1 LIPIDSTSILHNPAD
16 TLMAIFRTEQEQMI
30 AASKVRENPVPYAD
44 RLAFWQR
51 VKARRAEKQAQRER
65 EDMDIS
71 RWLAEKAPTPVER
84 WAQEA
89 LDGANQ
95 WQFETH
101 YPATFDSIK
110 ADSIT
115 SDHIRAAR
123 ISWDRDGSVNPYE
136 RHHRIF
142 LGVDPGNPDGFAYFD
157 GESSLLNFAQG
168 YDRDPAIISSAR
180 RVTRETVEAKIIN
193 SVVDVD
199 EVFWDIATMID
210 AHRNGA
216 TALERGAGPFLPA
229 ETPVW
234 EELASTKWDPTK
246 ERGPREVDYVR
257 KLAKQS

>member
-1 LIPIDSTSILHNPAD
+1 
-16 TLMAIFRTEQEQMI
+16 MI

-51 VKARRAEKQAQRER
+51 AKARRAEKQAQRER

-89 LDGANQ
+89 IDGATE
-95 WQFETH
+95 WKVGPAYPMAVDDFETH
-101 YPATFDSIK
+101 DPATFDSIK
-110 ADSIT
+110 AGSIT

-123 ISWDRDGSVNPYE
+123 ISWDRDGSVNPHE

-157 GESSLLNFAQG
+157 GESSVMNFAQG
-168 YDRDPAIISSAR
+168 YDRNPSLISSAR
-180 RVTRETVEAKIIN
+180 RTLTRDMVEAKIIN
-193 SVVDVD
+193 NVVDVD

-216 TALERGAGPFLPA
+216 TALDECRTREFLGTGDDP
-229 ETPVW
+229 TW
-234 EELASTKWDPTK
+234 KQLAATKWDPTK
-246 ERGPREVDYVR
+246 ERGPREIDYVR